1 MGTLAQDIWKLEL
14 DYFIFLP
21 FLLFVGACCVLPM
34 PALLST
40 SAATFASNAFNS
52 STNPLLYRHLLSVSS
67 SVLAMSSTPPPQS
80 DQSPGKK
87 KMTSAVAAA
96 ASTSSAVGSPSH
108 RPPSSSAP
116 PAPPPRT
123 SVGAA
128 ASPHHHHQHHGH
140 QQPHHPPPSSSAPG
154 PSSSPWQSPR
164 PKTRSQHLSTQARSQ
179 SVQQKVKTV
188 VPKLTY
194 DLYKGQ
200 CGRICIF
207 GGCFMYTGAPYFAAI
222 SALRT
227 GCDLVHIMC
236 EKEAGQVREGMQ
248 ISYNLALNF
257 FYPSGDQVLLP
268 RAHRAPH
275 PGHGVCAGGDRP
287 VAAEIPRRS
296 VRWVALFP
304 NSPRKE
310 NN

>member
-1 MGTLAQDIWKLEL
+1 
-14 DYFIFLP
+14 
-21 FLLFVGACCVLPM
+21 M

-128 ASPHHHHQHHGH
+128 ASPHHHHQHHGQ